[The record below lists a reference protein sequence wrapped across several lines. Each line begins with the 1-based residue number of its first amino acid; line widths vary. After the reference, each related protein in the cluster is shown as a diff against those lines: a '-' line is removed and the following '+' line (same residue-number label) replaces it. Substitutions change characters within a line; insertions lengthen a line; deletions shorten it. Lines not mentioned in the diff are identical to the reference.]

1 MAKRWE
7 YQLYEP
13 DYSPHDW
20 LDEWDD
26 ALRQF
31 GEAGWEL
38 IAGPDPEGSRM
49 ARWAHFKKELS

>member
-13 DYSPHDW
+13 DYSAHDW

-38 IAGPDPEGSRM
+38 IAVPDPRRLTYG
-49 ARWAHFKKELS
+49 AVGTL